1 MNKKL
6 KVALLG
12 FGGMGHFHAS
22 QYADQPNCQLIAIV
36 DKDSE
41 KFKQLASNI
50 NIGKSEDVSLKG
62 VKQYASYEEML
73 AQEKP
78 DMVDICLPGDLHA
91 EYAIRAMRD
100 GFHVL
105 CEKPMA
111 RTVKEA
117 DQMMAAAKETG
128 KKLMIAQ
135 CLRFDPVYDAFK
147 KLHESGKY
155 GKLLRMQA
163 QRLSS
168 APTGSDRWYRDAK
181 RSGGAILDLHL
192 HDTDLFNY
200 FFGVPKSVSTTGV
213 TRVSGG
219 IDESFTHYDFGNGAY
234 VAAQAS
240 WLFPRWFCNLDAV
253 YEKAT
258 ILLEGNKITIVPQDK
273 PDKEILIEGKKN
285 GYWEE
290 ISYFAKCVLQKKE
303 PLRCM
308 PESTRESLRIALTEE
323 KSAKNGGKRIIFFS
337 R

>member
-6 KVALLG
+6 KVALIG

-22 QYADQPNCQLIAIV
+22 QYADQPNCKLIAIV
-36 DKDSE
+36 DKDEE

-50 NIGKSEDVSLKG
+50 NIGKSEDVSLKN
-62 VKQYASYEEML
+62 VNLYASYEEMI
-73 AQEKP
+73 AHEKP

-91 EYAIRAMRD
+91 KYAIRAMKD

-117 DQMMAAAKETG
+117 DQMMAAAKKTG
-128 KKLMIAQ
+128 KQLMIAQ
-135 CLRFDPVYDAFK
+135 CLRFDPVYDTFK

-155 GKLLRMQA
+155 GKLLRLQA
-163 QRLSS
+163 QRLST
-168 APTGSDRWYRDAK
+168 APKGSDGWYRDAK

-200 FFGVPKSVSTTGV
+200 LFGVPKAISTTGV

-219 IDESFTHYDFGNGAY
+219 IDESLTHYDFGNGAL
-234 VAAQAS
+234 VAAEGS
-240 WLFPRWFCNLDAV
+240 WLFPRWFCNLAAV
-253 YEKAT
+253 YEKAS
-258 ILLEGNKITIVPQDK
+258 ILLEGNKITICQTDK
-273 PDKEILIEGKKN
+273 KDKEILVEGKKN

-290 ISYFAKCVLQKKE
+290 IAYFAKCVLQKKA
-303 PLRCM
+303 PTRCL
-308 PESTRESLRIALTEE
+308 PESTRESIRIALTEE
-323 KSAKNGGKRIIFFS
+323 KSAKNGGKKLAL
-337 R
+337 